1 MESKLDSLKN
11 VMLAKTPRFNII
23 GTNPASRLNLAW
35 VNQSVLM
42 IGNVKPDYLVK
53 TQNVLTNVLPWNV
66 IQDLTVQKELVF
78 QTSQFQ
84 LPQSPAFVFLIY
96 VQTLCVSL
104 PQDVLLVFVYQSKF
118 CLLQFDYLCYSK
130 FYFNQKVFIFFK
142 LK

>member
-11 VMLAKTPRFNII
+11 VMLAKTPMFNII

-42 IGNVKPDYLVK
+42 IGNVKPDYRVK

-66 IQDLTVQKELVF
+66 IQDLIVQKELAF

-84 LPQSPAFVFLIY
+84 LLQSPAFVFLIY

-104 PQDVLLVFVYQSKF
+104 LQDVLLVFVYQSKF
-118 CLLQFDYLCYSK
+118 CLLQFDDLCYSK
-130 FYFNQKVFIFFK
+130 FYFNQKVSIFFK